1 MADPFSIVSH
11 TLFLATC
18 YNTNPRKTHTSLHK
32 PCVRIVPGHVEVPN
46 THCIALCTPQWPLE
60 VLIHQLVVQY
70 LDVLVLVRLSL
81 VLRPVGRTSFDESQS
96 ALFLLPLSS
105 SPSLP
110 LSSSPSLPLSS
121 SPSLL
126 VSSWLVVRMT
136 GYSRLQR
143 FDGSAYNIV
152 RIRSRTRTLEYES
165 ERCLEHGGEARRR
178 YRTRDSMLHL

>member
-1 MADPFSIVSH
+1 MRNI
-11 TLFLATC
+11 TLFL
-18 YNTNPRKTHTSLHK
+18 PTHKNLQSTQDTHINTSLHK

-46 THCIALCTPQWPLE
+46 AHCVALCTPQWPLE

-96 ALFLLPLSS
+96 ALFLLL
-105 SPSLP
+105 LP

-136 GYSRLQR
+136 GYSRLER

-152 RIRSRTRTLEYES
+152 RIRSRTLLKMNQYDMINALRKVFRTWRGS
-165 ERCLEHGGEARRR
+165 
-178 YRTRDSMLHL
+178 

>member
-1 MADPFSIVSH
+1 MRNNFI
-11 TLFLATC
+11 TLFLPTH
-18 YNTNPRKTHTSLHK
+18 KTLQSTQDTHIITSLHK

-46 THCIALCTPQWPLE
+46 THCVALCTPQWPLVPTE

-96 ALFLLPLSS
+96 ALFLLL
-105 SPSLP
+105 
-110 LSSSPSLPLSS
+110 LSS

-136 GYSRLQR
+136 GYSRLER

-152 RIRSRTRTLEYES
+152 RIRSRTLLKMNQYDMINALRKVFRTWRGS
-165 ERCLEHGGEARRR
+165 
-178 YRTRDSMLHL
+178 